1 MEIRSAQVTDLAS
14 IDQIYTEGLATALAG
29 EGATHPIRLWQM
41 VTRTISSLLPLS
53 IPTDMLYV
61 LEEKGKV
68 MGFIQA
74 ESLSS
79 SDNPMA
85 RNAIEAVRVLNLSLS
100 SELSG
105 TGGGVLIDHL
115 CGEALTRGAARIY
128 VRIPD
133 GHAVA
138 ESFKAHGF
146 VRYANDRV
154 FFRHSAEEPPA
165 AAEVPGLRPAR
176 RKDAFGLFTL
186 YLATTPKA
194 VSQMEAP
201 EFEQWRALHLNERMS
216 LRVSEHMPRLG
227 RRLPRNMVVERG
239 GEIVGWLGIEP
250 GPPSRPHTISM
261 MARTEASPRG
271 ELQELLLGRALAD
284 LGGHPGAVW
293 CNVRNYDTVTTR
305 VLQDAGFEVL
315 AGQDLLVRE
324 LRVRVPSAVRQTK
337 KEKAMAPVFG
347 SVAGL

>member
-1 MEIRSAQVTDLAS
+1 VEIRSAQVTDLAS
-14 IDQIYTEGLATALAG
+14 IDQIYNEGLTTALAG

-61 LEEKGKV
+61 LEEQGKV

-79 SDNPMA
+79 SDNPVA
-85 RNAIEAVRVLNLSLS
+85 RNAVEAVRVLNLSLS

-105 TGGGVLIDHL
+105 TAGGALIDHL
-115 CGEALTRGAARIY
+115 CGEALSRGVTRIY

-154 FFRHSAEEPPA
+154 FFRDMARPPA
-165 AAEVPGLRPAR
+165 AAGDVPGLRAAR
-176 RKDAFGLFTL
+176 RKDALSLFTL

-194 VSQMEAP
+194 VSQVEAP
-201 EFEQWRALHLNERMS
+201 DFEQWRALHVTDRMS
-216 LRVSEHMPRLG
+216 ELMPRLG
-227 RRLPRNMVVERG
+227 RRTSRSLVVERG
-239 GEIVGWLGIEP
+239 SQIVGWLGVEP

-261 MARTEASPRG
+261 MANADASPKG
-271 ELQELLLGRALAD
+271 ELQELLLARALHD
-284 LGGHPGAVW
+284 LGAHPGAVW
-293 CNVRNYDTVTTR
+293 CNVRNYDTMTTR
-305 VLQDAGFEVL
+305 VLQDAGFDAL

-324 LRVRVPSAVRQTK
+324 LRVKVAARARVPK
-337 KEKAMAPVFG
+337 KEKALAPVFG
-347 SVAGL
+347 AVIRG

>member
-14 IDQIYTEGLATALAG
+14 IDQIYNDGLETALAG
-29 EGATHPIRLWQM
+29 KGATHPIRLWQM
-41 VTRTISSLLPLS
+41 VTRTLSSLLPLS

-79 SDNPMA
+79 SDNPVS
-85 RNAIEAVRVLNLSLS
+85 RNAVEALRVLNLSLS
-100 SELSG
+100 SELSR
-105 TGGGVLIDHL
+105 TGGGALIDHL
-115 CGEALTRGAARIY
+115 CGEALARGVTRIY

-133 GHAVA
+133 GHPVV

-154 FFRHSAEEPPA
+154 FFRNEPEPAPAEGD
-165 AAEVPGLRPAR
+165 VPGLRPAR
-176 RKDAFGLFTL
+176 RRDGLGLFTL

-194 VSQMEAP
+194 VSQLEAP
-201 EFEQWRALHLNERMS
+201 DFDQWRALH
-216 LRVSEHMPRLG
+216 VSERTTERMPRLG
-227 RRLPRNMVVERG
+227 RRSSRSLVVERG
-239 GEIVGWLGIEP
+239 GQIVGWLGVEP

-261 MARTEASPRG
+261 MAHADASPNG
-271 ELQELLLGRALAD
+271 ELQEMLLARALRD
-284 LGGHPGAVW
+284 LGAHPGAVW
-293 CNVRNYDTVTTR
+293 CNVRNYDTLTTR
-305 VLQDAGFEVL
+305 VLQEAGFEAL

-324 LRVRVPSAVRQTK
+324 LRVKVAARVRQAK
-337 KEKAMAPVFG
+337 KEKALAPVFG
-347 SVAGL
+347 AVVRG

>member
-14 IDQIYTEGLATALAG
+14 IDQIYNDGLKTALAG

-41 VTRTISSLLPLS
+41 VTRTLSSLLPLS

-79 SDNPMA
+79 SDNPVA
-85 RNAIEAVRVLNLSLS
+85 RNAVEAVRVLNLSLS

-105 TGGGVLIDHL
+105 TAGGALIDHL
-115 CGEALTRGAARIY
+115 CGEALGRGVTRIY

-154 FFRHSAEEPPA
+154 FFRPTAQASPA
-165 AAEVPGLRPAR
+165 ASDVPGLRAAR
-176 RKDAFGLFTL
+176 RKDGLGLFTL
-186 YLATTPKA
+186 YLSTTPKA
-194 VSQMEAP
+194 VSQVEAP
-201 EFEQWRALHLNERMS
+201 DFDQWRALHLSERMQ
-216 LRVSEHMPRLG
+216 RFG
-227 RRLPRNMVVERG
+227 RRSSRSLVVERG
-239 GEIVGWLGIEP
+239 GQVVGWLGIEP

-261 MARTEASPRG
+261 MANADASPKG
-271 ELQELLLGRALAD
+271 ELQELLVARAMRD

-293 CNVRNYDTVTTR
+293 CNVRNYDTLTTR
-305 VLQDAGFEVL
+305 VLQDAGFEAL

-324 LRVRVPSAVRQTK
+324 LRVKVGARVRVPK

-347 SVAGL
+347 AVVRG

>member
-1 MEIRSAQVTDLAS
+1 MMEIRSAQVTDLAS
-14 IDQIYTEGLATALAG
+14 IDQIYNDGLETALAG

-79 SDNPMA
+79 SDNPVA
-85 RNAIEAVRVLNLSLS
+85 RNAVEAVRVLNLSLS
-100 SELSG
+100 SELSS
-105 TGGGVLIDHL
+105 TGGGALIDHL
-115 CGEALTRGAARIY
+115 CGEALARGITRIY

-154 FFRHSAEEPPA
+154 FFRPTAQASVASTD
-165 AAEVPGLRPAR
+165 VPGLRAAR
-176 RKDAFGLFTL
+176 RKDALGLFML

-194 VSQMEAP
+194 VSQVEAP
-201 EFEQWRALHLNERMS
+201 DFEQWRALHISERMS
-216 LRVSEHMPRLG
+216 ERMPRLG
-227 RRLPRNMVVERG
+227 RRTSRSLVVERG
-239 GEIVGWLGIEP
+239 GQLVGWLGVEP

-261 MARTEASPRG
+261 MATADASPKG
-271 ELQELLLGRALAD
+271 ELQELLLARAMQD
-284 LGGHPGAVW
+284 LGAHPGAVW
-293 CNVRNYDTVTTR
+293 CNVRNYDTLTTR
-305 VLQDAGFEVL
+305 VLQDAGFEAL

-324 LRVRVPSAVRQTK
+324 LRVKVAARAKVPK
-337 KEKAMAPVFG
+337 KEKALSPVFG
-347 SVAGL
+347 AVIRG

>member
-1 MEIRSAQVTDLAS
+1 
-14 IDQIYTEGLATALAG
+14 
-29 EGATHPIRLWQM
+29 M

-61 LEEKGKV
+61 LEESGKV

-79 SDNPMA
+79 SDNPVA

-100 SELSG
+100 SGLSG
-105 TGGGVLIDHL
+105 AGGGALIDHL
-115 CGEALTRGAARIY
+115 CGEALARGATRIY

-154 FFRHSAEEPPA
+154 FFRHTAEPPPA

-176 RKDAFGLFTL
+176 RKDALGLFTL
-186 YLATTPKA
+186 YLATTPKV

-201 EFEQWRALHLNERMS
+201 DFEQWRALHLSERMS
-216 LRVSEHMPRLG
+216 ERVSERVPRLG
-227 RRLPRNMVVERG
+227 RRSSRSLVVERG
-239 GEIVGWLGIEP
+239 GEIVGWLGVEP

-261 MARTEASPRG
+261 MANAGASPRG
-271 ELQELLLGRALAD
+271 ELQELLLARALAD

-305 VLQDAGFEVL
+305 VLQDAGFESL

-324 LRVRVPSAVRQTK
+324 LRVKVAAAVRQTK

-347 SVAGL
+347 SIAPG